1 MTIFSKLD
9 GMLRNQEFQT
19 CESIHANMLC
29 SYCEGKALIEN
40 AVVVLSD
47 LQKGESRIW
56 TGAFADRLGIKPQP
70 TIVDSIWE
78 NEILSLMD
86 ENSRQEKF
94 LAELRFLNHLR
105 QKPKC
110 KRTHL
115 SLAAKLQF
123 RPQKSAGEITVLHR
137 MHYIHTPGTDTIRF
151 AICTYQP
158 ISLDFPGR
166 NIVIDTLTGHWEE
179 LNSATDN
186 LILSRRER
194 EVLRLVDQGKKS
206 YEIAELLA
214 ISKNTVNRH
223 RQEIL
228 AKLQAKNSMEACRT
242 AKALHII

>member
-1 MTIFSKLD
+1 MTIFSRLD

-19 CESIHANMLC
+19 GGYIHANMLC

-56 TGAFADRLGIKPQP
+56 TGAFAGRLGIKPQA

-86 ENSRQEKF
+86 ENGRQEKF
-94 LAELRFLNHLR
+94 LAELRFLNHMR

-115 SLAAKLQF
+115 SLAATLKF
-123 RPQKSAGEITVLHR
+123 RPPKSADAITVLHR
-137 MHYIHTPGTDTIRF
+137 MHYIHIPGTDTIRF

-158 ISLDFPGR
+158 VAMDLPGR
-166 NIVIDTLTGHWEE
+166 NIVIDELTGHWEE
-179 LNSATDN
+179 LTSATDN

-194 EVLRLVDQGKKS
+194 EVIRLVDQGKRS
-206 YEIAELLA
+206 CEIAAILA
-214 ISKNTVNRH
+214 ISKNTVSRH

-242 AKALHII
+242 AKALHLI